1 MTRLYPDSVSA
12 RGPSTASQTCARQAP
27 NVHEEDPLRHST
39 AEARLNRDRHQAC
52 PPRSHAANQL
62 AAAKGTP

>member
-1 MTRLYPDSVSA
+1 MTRPYRDSVSS
-12 RGPSTASQTCARQAP
+12 RGPSTASQTCARQAL
-27 NVHEEDPLRHST
+27 NVHEEDPLHHST
-39 AEARLNRDRHQAC
+39 SEARLNRDRHQAY